1 MNATEQLEK
10 IKSWLNQADEKYL
23 DAFASQNQTL
33 ISHMC
38 EMWQRFLDS
47 KNIISL
53 ENKMFIVQPTT
64 ATPIHQKSLIVSLP
78 NAKQD
83 EPYFYQKA
91 DELPQIQSIKLE
103 DEIGLVWDTEK
114 QILEGIPTKSGEF
127 LLTFQLDDGNTV
139 YSSLFINPNPKYLW
153 KNIPSDKNCRF
164 WKPDSAST
172 KITTENGQLIAA
184 RMRGRTHAMKGT
196 CCDDDFTI
204 AYHEK
209 SKVHFLAVAD
219 GAGSAEFSRQGSKIA
234 VNAAKAKFF
243 ELLNIEGKDYQKLS
257 QKNEQ
262 ELAYITKAMF
272 KEAVQA
278 AYFAQEKEARDA
290 AIELKS
296 LSCTLLLA
304 FTLPL
309 IDGKWFTACYW
320 VGDGAA
326 AIFAPATKNV
336 RLLGEVDSGLY
347 SGETQFL
354 TLSEANVDKI
364 TTRIYTDIRDYPPI
378 LVLMTDGVSDPK
390 FHTDIQLNSFEA
402 WDKFWFELHTPLQSQ
417 KPEKSL
423 EEWLDFFS
431 KGEHDDRTLAMF
443 VPQSEWQGITHSALH
458 KEYLV
463 ENSPVAD
470 EMNLQSDEKEQGTNE
485 DIRTINSTQNNE
497 TKTILLHKISDEQ
510 IQKELNNE

>member
-1 MNATEQLEK
+1 MNSTEQLEK
-10 IKSWLNQADEKYL
+10 FKSWLNQVDEKYL

-33 ISHMC
+33 ISHIC
-38 EMWQRFLDS
+38 EMWQRFQYS
-47 KNIISL
+47 KKIISL
-53 ENKMFIVQPTT
+53 ENNMLIAQPTT
-64 ATPIHQKSLIVSLP
+64 INPIHQKNLIISLP

-83 EPYFYQKA
+83 EPYFYQKTDDLPIIHSIKIE
-91 DELPQIQSIKLE
+91 DEL
-103 DEIGLVWDTEK
+103 GLVWDTEK
-114 QILEGIPTKSGEF
+114 QTLEGIPTKSGEF
-127 LLTFQLDDGNTV
+127 LITFQLDNGNTAC
-139 YSSLFINPNPKYLW
+139 SSLFINPNPKYLW

-164 WKPDSAST
+164 WKPDSTSD
-172 KITTENGQLIAA
+172 KITTESGQLIAA

-219 GAGSAEFSRQGSKIA
+219 GAGSAEFSRQGSKMA
-234 VNAAKAKFF
+234 VNAARAKFF
-243 ELLNIEGKDYQKLS
+243 ELLNLEGKDYQKLS

-309 IDGKWFTACYW
+309 IDRKWFTACYW

-326 AIFAPATKNV
+326 AIFDSATKNV

-378 LVLMTDGVSDPK
+378 LLLMTDGVSDPK
-390 FHTDIQLNSFEA
+390 FHTDIQLNSFEN
-402 WDKFWFELHTPLQSQ
+402 WQNLWQELHEPLQSE

-443 VPQSEWQGITHSALH
+443 IPQSEWQKITYSASY
-458 KEYLV
+458 KKNLV
-463 ENSPVAD
+463 ENSSGTD
-470 EMNLQSDEKEQGTNE
+470 EMKLQSDEKEQGANE
-485 DIRTINSTQNNE
+485 DIRTTNITQNNE
-497 TKTILLHKISDEQ
+497 TKPITLHKKSDMHVQEGT
-510 IQKELNNE
+510 K

>member
-1 MNATEQLEK
+1 MNSTEQLEK
-10 IKSWLNQADEKYL
+10 FKSWLNQVDEKYL

-33 ISHMC
+33 ISHIC
-38 EMWQRFLDS
+38 ERWQRFQYS
-47 KNIISL
+47 KKIISL
-53 ENKMFIVQPTT
+53 ENNMLIVQPTT
-64 ATPIHQKSLIVSLP
+64 INPIHQKNLIISLP

-83 EPYFYQKA
+83 EPYFYQKTDDLPIIHSIKIE
-91 DELPQIQSIKLE
+91 DEL
-103 DEIGLVWDTEK
+103 GLVWDTEK
-114 QILEGIPTKSGEF
+114 QTLEGIPTKSGEF
-127 LLTFQLDDGNTV
+127 LITFQLDNGNTAC
-139 YSSLFINPNPKYLW
+139 SSLFINPNPKYLW

-164 WKPDSAST
+164 WKPDSTSD
-172 KITTENGQLIAA
+172 KITTESGQLIAA

-219 GAGSAEFSRQGSKIA
+219 GAGSAEFSRQGSKMA
-234 VNAAKAKFF
+234 VNAARAKFF
-243 ELLNIEGKDYQKLS
+243 ELLNLEGKDYQKLS

-309 IDGKWFTACYW
+309 IDRKWFTACYW

-326 AIFAPATKNV
+326 AIFDSATKNV

-378 LVLMTDGVSDPK
+378 LLLMTDGVSDPK
-390 FHTDIQLNSFEA
+390 FHTDIQLNSFEN
-402 WDKFWFELHTPLQSQ
+402 WQNLWQELHEPLQSE

-443 VPQSEWQGITHSALH
+443 IPQSEWQKITYSASY
-458 KEYLV
+458 KKNLV
-463 ENSPVAD
+463 ENSSGTD
-470 EMNLQSDEKEQGTNE
+470 EMKLQSDEKEQGANE
-485 DIRTINSTQNNE
+485 DIRTTNITQNNE
-497 TKTILLHKISDEQ
+497 TKPITLHKKSDMHVQEGT
-510 IQKELNNE
+510 K

>member
-1 MNATEQLEK
+1 MNSTEQLEK
-10 IKSWLNQADEKYL
+10 FKSWLNQVDEKYL

-33 ISHMC
+33 ISHIC
-38 EMWQRFLDS
+38 EMWQRFQYS
-47 KNIISL
+47 KKIISL
-53 ENKMFIVQPTT
+53 ENNMLIVQPTT
-64 ATPIHQKSLIVSLP
+64 INPIHQKNLIISLP

-83 EPYFYQKA
+83 EPYFYQKTDDLPIIHSIKIE
-91 DELPQIQSIKLE
+91 DEL
-103 DEIGLVWDTEK
+103 GLVWDTEK
-114 QILEGIPTKSGEF
+114 QTLEGIPTKSGEF
-127 LLTFQLDDGNTV
+127 LITFQLDNGNTAC
-139 YSSLFINPNPKYLW
+139 SSLFINPNPKYLW

-164 WKPDSAST
+164 WKPDSTSD
-172 KITTENGQLIAA
+172 KITTESGQLIAA

-219 GAGSAEFSRQGSKIA
+219 GAGSAEFSRQGSKMA
-234 VNAAKAKFF
+234 VNAARAKFF
-243 ELLNIEGKDYQKLS
+243 ELLNLEGKDYQKLS

-309 IDGKWFTACYW
+309 IDRKWFTACYW

-326 AIFAPATKNV
+326 AIFDSATKNV

-378 LVLMTDGVSDPK
+378 LLLMTDGVSDPK
-390 FHTDIQLNSFEA
+390 FHTDIQLNSFEN
-402 WDKFWFELHTPLQSQ
+402 WQNLWQELHEPLQSE

-431 KGEHDDRTLAMF
+431 KGEHDDRTLSMF
-443 VPQSEWQGITHSALH
+443 IPQSEWQKITYSASY
-458 KEYLV
+458 KKNLV
-463 ENSPVAD
+463 ENSSGTD
-470 EMNLQSDEKEQGTNE
+470 EMKLQSDEKEQGANE
-485 DIRTINSTQNNE
+485 DIRTTNITQNNE
-497 TKTILLHKISDEQ
+497 TKPITLHKKSDMHVQEGT
-510 IQKELNNE
+510 K

>member
-1 MNATEQLEK
+1 MNSTEQLEK
-10 IKSWLNQADEKYL
+10 FKSWLNQVDEKYL

-33 ISHMC
+33 ISHIC
-38 EMWQRFLDS
+38 EMWQRFQYS
-47 KNIISL
+47 KEIISL
-53 ENKMFIVQPTT
+53 ENNMLIVQPTT
-64 ATPIHQKSLIVSLP
+64 INPIHQKNLIISLP

-83 EPYFYQKA
+83 EPYFYQKI
-91 DELPQIQSIKLE
+91 DDLPIIHSIKLE
-103 DEIGLVWDTEK
+103 DELGLVWDTEK
-114 QILEGIPTKSGEF
+114 QTLEGIPTKSGEF
-127 LLTFQLDDGNTV
+127 LITFQLDNGNTAC
-139 YSSLFINPNPKYLW
+139 SSLFINPNPKYLW

-164 WKPDSAST
+164 WKPDSTSD
-172 KITTENGQLIAA
+172 KITTESGQLIAA

-234 VNAAKAKFF
+234 VNAARAKFF

-262 ELAYITKAMF
+262 ELSYITKAMF

-309 IDGKWFTACYW
+309 IDRKWFTACYW

-326 AIFAPATKNV
+326 AIFDSATKNV

-364 TTRIYTDIRDYPPI
+364 TTRIYTDIRDYSPI
-378 LVLMTDGVSDPK
+378 LLLMTDGVSDPK
-390 FHTDIQLNSFEA
+390 FHTDIQLNSFEN
-402 WDKFWFELHTPLQSQ
+402 WQNLWQELHEPLQSE

-443 VPQSEWQGITHSALH
+443 IPQSEWQKITYSASY
-458 KEYLV
+458 KKNLV
-463 ENSPVAD
+463 ENSSGTD
-470 EMNLQSDEKEQGTNE
+470 EMKLQSDEKEQGANE
-485 DIRTINSTQNNE
+485 DIRTTNITQNNE
-497 TKTILLHKISDEQ
+497 TKPITLHKKSDMHVQEGT
-510 IQKELNNE
+510 K